1 MDQHFSQKSIGEIG
15 SLYYI
20 KEIFSHR
27 SLKAAVMQNYQ
38 HVEDFIEV
46 RNAKIVSFV
55 KHLPVQSKVLKYDF
69 WFLNL
74 TQVHICFTVSLFLNK
89 ICRCTC

>member
-1 MDQHFSQKSIGEIG
+1 VLQDFMDQHFSQKSIGEIG

-46 RNAKIVSFV
+46 RNKKNSI
-55 KHLPVQSKVLKYDF
+55 LC
-69 WFLNL
+69 L
-74 TQVHICFTVSLFLNK
+74 TFASTN
-89 ICRCTC
+89 